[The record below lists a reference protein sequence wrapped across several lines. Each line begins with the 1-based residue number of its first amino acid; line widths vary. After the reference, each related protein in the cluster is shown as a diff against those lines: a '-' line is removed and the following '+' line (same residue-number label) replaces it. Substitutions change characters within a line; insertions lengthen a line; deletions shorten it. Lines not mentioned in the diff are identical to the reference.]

1 MMASEQPERAIRY
14 FDEAILLD
22 PLDTE
27 SYLDR
32 GDAYS
37 GMGRDDRALSDYNE
51 AVQLEPEKAEAYYQ
65 RGIERTGLVEFK
77 YALEKLQQT
86 R

>member
-1 MMASEQPERAIRY
+1 MALEQPERAIRY

-32 GDAYS
+32 GMPTATWA
-37 GMGRDDRALSDYNE
+37 GMT
-51 AVQLEPEKAEAYYQ
+51 
-65 RGIERTGLVEFK
+65 ER
-77 YALEKLQQT
+77 
-86 R
+86 

>member
-1 MMASEQPERAIRY
+1 MDYAQLDETQKAVQDFEQAACLNQNLTGVYARWGQALMAMEEPEDAIRS

-32 GDAYS
+32 GDAY
-37 GMGRDDRALSDYNE
+37 GLLGRDDR
-51 AVQLEPEKAEAYYQ
+51 
-65 RGIERTGLVEFK
+65 TLV
-77 YALEKLQQT
+77 

>member
-1 MMASEQPERAIRY
+1 MALEQPERAIRY

-37 GMGRDDRALSDYNE
+37 DLGRDDRALSDYNE
-51 AVQLEPEKAEAYYQ
+51 AVQLEPEKAEAYYR
-65 RGIERTGLVEFK
+65 RGLEHTGLEEFTV
-77 YALEKLQQT
+77 ALEKL
-86 R
+86 RGIR